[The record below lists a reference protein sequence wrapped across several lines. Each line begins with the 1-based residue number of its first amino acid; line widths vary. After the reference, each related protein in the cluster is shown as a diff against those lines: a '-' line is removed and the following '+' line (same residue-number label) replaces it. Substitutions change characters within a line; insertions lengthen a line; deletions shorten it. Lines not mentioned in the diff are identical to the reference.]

1 MGDSVFWC
9 RGRLSEVVVGDN
21 ITALPARTFAG
32 CADLRSISLPHCTSI
47 GDRAFYLC
55 TGLESV
61 SLSDDAALGESVFD
75 FCFNLYPG
83 KVFDIP
89 KSS

>member
-1 MGDSVFWC
+1 MP
-9 RGRLSEVVVGDN
+9 N
-21 ITALPARTFAG
+21 
-32 CADLRSISLPHCTSI
+32 DLRNRRSLKAVLI

-61 SLSDDAALGESVFD
+61 SLRDDATLGENVFD

-89 KSS
+89 RIDNG